1 MARFL
6 TTPLL
11 ALWIVAI
18 ALLSVQNATP
28 VSLQFLGLRS
38 VQMPLGV
45 ALSLCAAA
53 GVLGTALLLRLN
65 QALR

>member
-1 MARFL
+1 MSRFL
-6 TTPLL
+6 VTPLL
-11 ALWIVAI
+11 ALWIIAI

-45 ALSLCAAA
+45 AISFCAAV

-65 QALR
+65 KVLR

>member
-1 MARFL
+1 MSRFL
-6 TTPLL
+6 VTPLL
-11 ALWIVAI
+11 ALWIIAI

-45 ALSLCAAA
+45 AISFCAAA
-53 GVLGTALLLRLN
+53 GVLGTALLLRLGKI
-65 QALR
+65 LG